1 MKKKKKIIVLL
12 VVNIENLKT
21 LKYHIFSRKKMFLF
35 IICDKCGSENEK
47 IFKEKE
53 SVEILKILCLIKNI

>member
-1 MKKKKKIIVLL
+1 M
-12 VVNIENLKT
+12 VNIENLKT